1 MKPKVKG
8 QRSRLIADTPIQPR
22 SGPKG
27 LISEGV
33 FELHTYHKQQ
43 VQVSKLAAI
52 GMEENVDIKLAWG

>member
-8 QRSRLIADTPIQPR
+8 QRSGLIADTPIQPR

-33 FELHTYHKQQ
+33 FELRTYVPQTTGSGKQA
-43 VQVSKLAAI
+43 SSNWN
-52 GMEENVDIKLAWG
+52 GGERRH